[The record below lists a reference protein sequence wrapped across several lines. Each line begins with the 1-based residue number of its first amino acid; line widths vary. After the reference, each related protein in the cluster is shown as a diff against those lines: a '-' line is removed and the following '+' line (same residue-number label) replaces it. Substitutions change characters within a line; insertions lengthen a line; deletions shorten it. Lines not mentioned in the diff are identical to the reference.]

1 LKDAMIEQFMG
12 QTQLLR
18 GLLVILSVTALGGCA
33 VNPVTGKNEVAFV
46 SESQELAL
54 GKQNYGPYRQAQG
67 GDYVIEP
74 ELTRYVQSVGDRL
87 ARASDRKLPYEFSI
101 LNDSTPN
108 AWALPGGKIAFNRGL
123 LVELRSEAEL
133 AAVLA
138 HEIVHAAARH
148 SAQSMERG
156 VFLQGALIAAGVA
169 LGDSS
174 YRDIGM
180 MGAGLGAQLT
190 NQKFGRDDESEAD
203 RYGMLYMARAGY
215 DPAAAV
221 RLQETF
227 VRLSEGRESN
237 WLEGLFASHPP
248 SRARVEANRA
258 ELARLGNPGGEVGED
273 RYQKAIARLKR
284 SKPAYAAYDEA
295 RAAAE
300 RGDLNGALAK
310 LDKAIRIEPQEAAFY
325 SLRGEIKS
333 AQKNGRAALKDLDR
347 AVALNP
353 GYFRPLLV
361 RGMTRSELG
370 DLPGARRDLERSV
383 ALLPTAEG
391 YYGLGRAAELS
402 GRREEA
408 VRYFRKA
415 ASSQSDVGT
424 QAGRQ
429 LARIDLQEHPER
441 YLVASLGL
449 SRGGYLV
456 VRVTNRAPLAVQ
468 GVRVVIGS
476 QGPGGI
482 RERASYRLDRGIAA
496 GQTVQLDTQ
505 LGPMSADAAR
515 RLVAVVSDARPA
527 R

>member
-361 RGMTRSELG
+361 RGMTRSELA

-482 RERASYRLDRGIAA
+482 RHAAWPDERRCRA
-496 GQTVQLDTQ
+496 
-505 LGPMSADAAR
+505 AAR
-515 RLVAVVSDARPA
+515 GSGQRCPARPLNRA
-527 R
+527 RKLRRGEMV